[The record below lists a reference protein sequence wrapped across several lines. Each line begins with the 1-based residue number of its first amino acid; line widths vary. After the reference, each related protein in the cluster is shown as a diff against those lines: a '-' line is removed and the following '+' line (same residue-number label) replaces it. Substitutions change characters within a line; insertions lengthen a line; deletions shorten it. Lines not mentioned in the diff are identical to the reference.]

1 MPNSEISS
9 LRISLGQFS
18 CAEDTTPN
26 NPGMRFTHPVTV
38 TRSDDVAAHSA
49 RKDSLFCAV
58 RAPKLVL
65 ERLASLAYICA
76 TGRSIASP
84 YRPKY
89 HEHFMF
95 ASTPPAPAIRN
106 LHIPLRARVTAAVIA
121 LLAAATLSPALSAQS
136 NDTLPLSQVR
146 PGMQGYAYTIFAGD
160 QVEKFDLE
168 VIGVMPNFL
177 GPQQSII
184 LVQLKGEKVEHTGV
198 VAGMSGSPVYLDGKL
213 AGALSLKLGVFT
225 KEAIG
230 GVTPIEDI
238 LHPAGPNNAT
248 PTDGAVQTQAQAL
261 TPTPTYSS
269 SPQFQAQSQPQRLA
283 LSRETAA
290 RNVLPLGSSLEPIA
304 TPLVFSGFQPVTLQQ
319 FAPEIASYGFV
330 AAQGGTA
337 APQADD
343 KKLAPGDMAGM
354 VLVSGDASIN
364 SACTVTAVQAD
375 RVYLCGH
382 PFLSL
387 GDVALP
393 MARSRVVTTLS
404 SSLASTKIV
413 NVGGPI
419 GTITGDHLT
428 AVTGKLGAPPSM
440 IPLDLSVATPLG
452 NKKLHFEVVDHPKL
466 TPLLVALT
474 TFNGLT
480 QNSVYGE
487 GMTLHLSGEVRLK
500 GHAPVQIENTYA
512 PGDFLGG
519 DGLPIAL
526 SVQSIFN
533 RLFTNPYEV
542 PSIDGISLKVES
554 IPGRQS
560 FTIDSAWLEKGEAA
574 PGEDLR
580 VRVLLHP
587 YRGESH
593 IEETTVHVPDQIARG
608 TMLRVMVTDGDLLNR
623 ASRGFQFS
631 GSGGPPG
638 LDQLITLLNRERR
651 NDRLYVG
658 LFMPSP
664 TILWDDKELPNAPLS
679 QINVIDGRPA
689 PGTVQVLRES
699 LASESSV
706 QLSGPV
712 SGVVS
717 LNLQIR

>member
-1 MPNSEISS
+1 MI
-9 LRISLGQFS
+9 
-18 CAEDTTPN
+18 
-26 NPGMRFTHPVTV
+26 
-38 TRSDDVAAHSA
+38 TR
-49 RKDSLFCAV
+49 
-58 RAPKLVL
+58 
-65 ERLASLAYICA
+65 
-76 TGRSIASP
+76 
-84 YRPKY
+84 
-89 HEHFMF
+89 MF
-95 ASTPPAPAIRN
+95 ASLFAMVA
-106 LHIPLRARVTAAVIA
+106 TAA
-121 LLAAATLSPALSAQS
+121 LSPVLSAQS
-136 NDTLPLSQVR
+136 NEILPLSQVR

-160 QVEKFDLE
+160 QIEKFDLE

-230 GVTPIEDI
+230 GVTPIEDV
-238 LHPAGPNNAT
+238 LHPSGPNNAPPVST
-248 PTDGAVQTQAQAL
+248 SAQTQTQQPSNA
-261 TPTPTYSS
+261 PTYSS
-269 SPQFQAQSQPQRLA
+269 AYSSGQVQQQYQQQQIA
-283 LSRETAA
+283 LSNETTSH
-290 RNVLPLGSSLEPIA
+290 NGLPSGSSLEPIA
-304 TPLVFSGFQPVTLQQ
+304 TPLVFSGFQTSTLQR
-319 FAPEIASYGFV
+319 FAPEIASFGFV
-330 AAQGGTA
+330 AAQGGTT
-337 APQADD
+337 APRADD
-343 KKLAPGDMAGM
+343 KKLEPGDMAGM

-452 NKKLHFEVVDHPKL
+452 SKKLHFEVVDHPKL

-487 GMTLHLSGEVRLK
+487 GMTLHLSGEIRLK

-519 DGLPIAL
+519 DGLPVAL
-526 SVQSIFN
+526 SVQAIFN
-533 RLFTNPYEV
+533 RLFTNTYEV
-542 PSIDGISLKVES
+542 PLVEGVALKVES

-631 GSGGPPG
+631 GNGGPPG
-638 LDQLITLLNRERR
+638 LDQLISLLNRERR